1 MALQILSTKLH
12 APGTSPATIARPR
25 LKALLDQ
32 GILGKLV
39 LVSAPAGFGKSSLL
53 AAWTQDQSTEEIA
66 WFHLDPADND
76 LTRFLSYLIGALQ
89 SHHEQLGNLLSALD
103 STPPPPI
110 EALLTALINE
120 LARSER
126 PVVLLLDDYHLI
138 ESPQIHEA
146 VSFLLDHHPETL
158 RLGHTSVYQLMA
170 VSPGE
175 GVPLPIVAG
184 FALTYVLAGIY
195 LVTALLTKMRHTLY
209 DLASGTQV
217 VRVSSILG
225 PSPGPASRPEEGTYG
240 FD

>member
-53 AAWTQDQSTEEIA
+53 AAWTQDQSTEEI
-66 WFHLDPADND
+66 
-76 LTRFLSYLIGALQ
+76 
-89 SHHEQLGNLLSALD
+89 
-103 STPPPPI
+103 
-110 EALLTALINE
+110 
-120 LARSER
+120 ARSER